1 MILERILE
9 NPAFGNMLAMLITAI
24 CGYFV
29 TYISKKK
36 QALQQ
41 EMDNELVVKYT
52 DMLEQVIRECVAAT
66 NQTFVEALK
75 KQGAFT
81 EEAQMEAF
89 AQTYNNVMGI
99 LSVECY
105 EFLSEITADV
115 EKFITNKIEAEV
127 NFAKA

>member
-1 MILERILE
+1 MMLEKMLE
-9 NPAFGNMLAMLITAI
+9 SPAFGNMLAMLITAI

-29 TYISKKK
+29 TYVSKKK

-41 EMDNELVVKYT
+41 EMDNELVTKYT
-52 DMLEQVIRECVAAT
+52 DMIEQTIRDCVAAT

-89 AQTYNNVMGI
+89 AQTYNNVMAI
-99 LSVECY
+99 LSEDCY
-105 EFLSEITADV
+105 EYLTMIATDV
-115 EKFITNKIEAEV
+115 EVYITNKIEAEV
-127 NFAKA
+127 NFAKM

>member
-1 MILERILE
+1 MLERMLE
-9 NPAFGNMLAMLITAI
+9 DPAVVRMLGLVITAV
-24 CGYFV
+24 CGYFL
-29 TYISKKK
+29 TYINKKK

-41 EMDNELVVKYT
+41 DMDNELVTKYT
-52 DMLEQVIRECVAAT
+52 EMLEQTIISCVHAT

-89 AQTYNNVMGI
+89 AKTYNNVMAI
-99 LSVECY
+99 LSEDCY
-105 EFLSEITADV
+105 EYLSTITADV
-115 EKFITNKIEAEV
+115 ENYITNKIEAEV

>member
-9 NPAFGNMLAMLITAI
+9 SPAFGNMLAMLITAI

-41 EMDNELVVKYT
+41 EMDNELVTKYT
-52 DMLEQVIRECVAAT
+52 DMLENTISDCVRAT

-81 EEAQMEAF
+81 EEAQKEAF
-89 AQTYNNVMGI
+89 AKTYNNIMSI
-99 LSVECY
+99 LSEDCY
-105 EFLSEITADV
+105 EYLTTITADV
-115 EKFITNKIEAEV
+115 ENYITNKIEAHV
-127 NFAKA
+127 NFVKY

>member
-1 MILERILE
+1 MMLERILE
-9 NPAFGNMLAMLITAI
+9 SPAFGNMLAMLITAI

-41 EMDNELVVKYT
+41 EMDNELVAKYS
-52 DMLEQVIRECVAAT
+52 DMIEKTIIDCVAAT

-89 AQTYNNVMGI
+89 AKTYNNVMEI
-99 LSVECY
+99 LSEDCY
-105 EFLSEITADV
+105 EYLTTITSDV
-115 EKFITNKIEAEV
+115 ENYITNKIEAEV